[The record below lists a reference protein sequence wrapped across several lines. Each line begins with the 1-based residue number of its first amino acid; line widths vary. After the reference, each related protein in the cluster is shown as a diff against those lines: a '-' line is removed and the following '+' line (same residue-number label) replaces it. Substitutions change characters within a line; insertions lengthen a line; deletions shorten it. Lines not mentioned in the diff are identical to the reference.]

1 MRAGV
6 PRCIEHSYFDGSAD
20 AQQHPGTETD
30 IDTRDTAAGTGMRE
44 HLCAGGRPQT
54 FVATDMVAVLVS
66 VEDAPDGPT
75 SCSRNGKTGLP
86 VEWIDGHGIAGFLTG
101 DEVVVIAPRVS
112 RPNAFDDHL
121 CK

>member
-6 PRCIEHSYFDGSAD
+6 PRCIEHPCFDGSAD

-30 IDTRDTAAGTGMRE
+30 IDTRDAAAGTGMRE

-75 SCSRNGKTGLP
+75 SRSRNGETGLP
-86 VEWIDGHGIAGFLTG
+86 VERIDGHGIAGFLTG

-112 RPNAFDDHL
+112 RPNAFYDHL